1 MLGFDSSNLKIPEFL
16 VDLLKETIDLWVFI
30 FYNINYGLFH
40 LLFFKSR
47 FGCDS
52 IPVDKIEAKLKKLK
66 TNHPTMSKD
75 LQFKI
80 VQLNIKLMNSKN
92 KSKNINSNFN
102 DDEIQKMELF
112 DLNEKLAKLEDVNLK
127 YQKSN
132 DLIKKDLD
140 HLESLNKKLM
150 AQNWLFVEKFQKL
163 KAETQQLNSLEVSW

>member
-1 MLGFDSSNLKIPEFL
+1 
-16 VDLLKETIDLWVFI
+16 
-30 FYNINYGLFH
+30 
-40 LLFFKSR
+40 
-47 FGCDS
+47 
-52 IPVDKIEAKLKKLK
+52 
-66 TNHPTMSKD
+66 MSKD

-112 DLNEKLAKLEDVNLK
+112 DLNEKLTKLEDVNLK
-127 YQKSN
+127 YKKSN

-163 KAETQQLNSLEVSW
+163 KAETQQLNSLEVS

>member
-1 MLGFDSSNLKIPEFL
+1 
-16 VDLLKETIDLWVFI
+16 
-30 FYNINYGLFH
+30 
-40 LLFFKSR
+40 
-47 FGCDS
+47 
-52 IPVDKIEAKLKKLK
+52 
-66 TNHPTMSKD
+66 MSKD

-102 DDEIQKMELF
+102 DDEIQKMELL

-163 KAETQQLNSLEVSW
+163 KAETQQLNSLEVS